1 MMRDGY
7 ATHLLGEP
15 QPGLRAPEHE
25 GRSEPVVC
33 LEEPT
38 DESPYFR
45 TERSSTS
52 ALTIKPSYVSNI
64 TWAVNNRPGGGTKE
78 NRRRVLRKRC
88 SHAHIMVVRLA

>member
-15 QPGLRAPEHE
+15 RPGLRAAVHE
-25 GRSEPVVC
+25 GRTGPVAR

-52 ALTIKPSYVSNI
+52 ALTEKLRYVSNI
-64 TWAVNNRPGGGTKE
+64 TWVVDNRPGGGTKRE
-78 NRRRVLRKRC
+78 PEESVT
-88 SHAHIMVVRLA
+88 